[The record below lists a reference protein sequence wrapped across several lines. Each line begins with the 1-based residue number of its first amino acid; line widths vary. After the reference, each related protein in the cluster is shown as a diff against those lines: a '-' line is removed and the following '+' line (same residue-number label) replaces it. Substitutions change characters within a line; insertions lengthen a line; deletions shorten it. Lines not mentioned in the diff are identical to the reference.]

1 MRIKSHI
8 PIYAGYYL
16 ENVITGQK
24 FKVRWVH
31 RKYKGLI
38 ATGIMDG
45 ESCQSHLRIKASEV
59 KAWYVIKELET
70 EKHNLEKFL

>member
-1 MRIKSHI
+1 MKSHI

-16 ENVITGQK
+16 ENIITGQK
-24 FKVRWVH
+24 FYVRWVV

-38 ATGIMDG
+38 ATGFMNN
-45 ESCQSHLRIKASEV
+45 ELTQTHLRIKASEF